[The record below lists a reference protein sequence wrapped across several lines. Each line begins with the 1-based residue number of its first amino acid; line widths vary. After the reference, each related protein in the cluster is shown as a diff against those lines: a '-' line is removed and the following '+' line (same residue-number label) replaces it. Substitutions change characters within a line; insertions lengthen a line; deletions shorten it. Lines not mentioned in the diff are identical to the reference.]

1 MITRIRIWFDQL
13 WNTLTTSKQKLN
25 CREVFPN
32 KFIPQSISLLIK
44 MVSAK
49 KKKKKKKKKRI
60 KIFQKKK
67 NFYGL
72 KWSCILLQYKIDTML
87 HFPIKLFFFPQK
99 TQNKNFVKIIL
110 LNFQLLCCCN
120 FMKKIKKINGSF
132 CNKTLK
138 NNFWGPFLSKNPAAI
153 FFEKK
158 ILSQF

>member
-1 MITRIRIWFDQL
+1 MINYEIPL
-13 WNTLTTSKQKLN
+13 L
-25 CREVFPN
+25 
-32 KFIPQSISLLIK
+32 PQSKNLIAEKSFQINLFRNQSHYLLRWFQQ
-44 MVSAK
+44 K
-49 KKKKKKKKKRI
+49 KKQTKKRI

>member
-49 KKKKKKKKKRI
+49 KKTKKKTNQDI
-60 KIFQKKK
+60 PQKKK